1 MGSAAT
7 AVLYR
12 IYELPWSTGA
22 EQDTKFRKTVRA
34 AIGAMLALALVIAL
48 LPVPQRDQTQV
59 PEVPKRLAKLV
70 LERKAPPPPP
80 PPVVEK
86 APEQKPEP
94 VEQKQVKEEPPKPK
108 PKPEPQPEKQVD
120 KTEQARERAKVA
132 GLLPFAQQLA
142 ALRDDKTIERLDKT
156 QFSGKVEG
164 AAPLAERS
172 LITSRVGTSSGG
184 INTAALSRNT
194 GGGGIGD
201 RATTKVDSPVQS
213 LEVAGGAAQRSGE
226 SNKAA
231 RSREEIERVF
241 DVNKGSIYALYNRAL
256 RQNPALQGKVVLKLT
271 IEPDGRVSSCEI
283 VSSELG
289 DKELEQKLV
298 QRVLLFQF
306 EPKDVETITTTK
318 PIDFLPSGGA

>member
-1 MGSAAT
+1 MANAAAAT
-7 AVLYR
+7 ILYR

-22 EQDTKFRKTVRA
+22 GQDEKFRKTVRA
-34 AIGAMLALALVIAL
+34 AIGAMVALALVIAL
-48 LPVPQRDQTQV
+48 LPVPKSDQTQA

-80 PPVVEK
+80 PVVET

-108 PKPEPQPEKQVD
+108 PKPEPPPEKQVD
-120 KTEQARERAKVA
+120 KTEQAREKAKVA

-156 QFSGKVEG
+156 QVAGKVEG
-164 AAPLAERS
+164 ASPLAERS

-201 RATTKVDSPVQS
+201 RTTTKVESPVEG
-213 LEVAGGAAQRSGE
+213 LAVAGGAAQRTGE

-256 RQNPALQGKVVLKLT
+256 RQNPALQGKLVLKLT
-271 IEPDGRVSSCEI
+271 IEPDGRVSQCEV
-283 VSSELG
+283 VSSELN

-306 EPKDVETITTTK
+306 EKRDVERITTTK
-318 PIDFLPSGGA
+318 PIDFFPA

>member
-1 MGSAAT
+1 MANAAA

-12 IYELPWSTGA
+12 IYELPWSTGRR
-22 EQDTKFRKTVRA
+22 QDSKFRKTA
-34 AIGAMLALALVIAL
+34 QIALGAMFALALVIAL
-48 LPVPQRDQTQV
+48 LPVPQSDRNQV

-70 LERKAPPPPP
+70 LERPKPPPPP

-86 APEQKPEP
+86 PEQKPEP

-108 PKPEPQPEKQVD
+108 PKPEPQPEKD

-142 ALRDDKTIERLDKT
+142 ALRDDKAIERLDKT
-156 QFSGKVEG
+156 QVAGKVEG
-164 AAPLAERS
+164 ATPLAERS

-201 RATTKVDSPVQS
+201 RATTKVESPVES
-213 LEVAGGAAQRSGE
+213 LAVAGGAAQRSGE

-256 RQNPALQGKVVLKLT
+256 RQNPALQGKLVLKLT
-271 IEPDGRVSSCEI
+271 IEPDGRVSSCEV

-306 EPKDVETITTTK
+306 DKRDVERITTTK

>member
-1 MGSAAT
+1 MATAA

-12 IYELPWSTGA
+12 IYELPWSTGRR
-22 EQDTKFRKTVRA
+22 QDSKFRKTA
-34 AIGAMLALALVIAL
+34 QIALGAMLALALVIAL
-48 LPVPQRDQTQV
+48 LPVPTTDRNQV
-59 PEVPKRLAKLV
+59 PEVPKRLVKLV
-70 LERKAPPPPP
+70 LDHPKAPPPP

-86 APEQKPEP
+86 APEKPEP

-108 PKPEPQPEKQVD
+108 PKPEPQPEKD

-142 ALRDDKTIERLDKT
+142 ALRDDKTIERLDKA
-156 QFSGKVEG
+156 QVAGKVEG
-164 AAPLAERS
+164 ATPLAERS

-201 RATTKVDSPVQS
+201 RVTTKVESPVES
-213 LEVAGGAAQRSGE
+213 LAVAGGAAQRSGE

-298 QRVLLFQF
+298 QRVLLFTF
-306 EPKDVETITTTK
+306 DKRDVERITTTK

>member
-1 MGSAAT
+1 MANAAAAT
-7 AVLYR
+7 ILYR

-22 EQDTKFRKTVRA
+22 GQDEKFRKTVRA
-34 AIGAMLALALVIAL
+34 AIGAMVALALVIAL
-48 LPVPQRDQTQV
+48 LPVPKSDQTQA

-70 LERKAPPPPP
+70 LERKAPPPP

-108 PKPEPQPEKQVD
+108 PKPEPPPEKQVD
-120 KTEQARERAKVA
+120 KTEQAREKAKVA

-156 QFSGKVEG
+156 QVAGKVEG
-164 AAPLAERS
+164 ASPLAERS

-184 INTAALSRNT
+184 I
-194 GGGGIGD
+194 GD
-201 RATTKVDSPVQS
+201 RTTTKVESPVEG
-213 LEVAGGAAQRSGE
+213 LAVAGGAAQRTGE

-256 RQNPALQGKVVLKLT
+256 RQNPALQGKLVLKLT
-271 IEPDGRVSSCEI
+271 IEPDGRVSQCEV
-283 VSSELG
+283 VSSELN

-306 EPKDVETITTTK
+306 EKRDVERITTTK
-318 PIDFLPSGGA
+318 PIDFFPA